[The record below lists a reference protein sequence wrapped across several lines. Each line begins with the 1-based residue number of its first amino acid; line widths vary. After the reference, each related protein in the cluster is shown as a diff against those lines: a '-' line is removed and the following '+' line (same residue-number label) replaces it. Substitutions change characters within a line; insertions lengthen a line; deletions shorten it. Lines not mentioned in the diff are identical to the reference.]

1 MTLVETLQ
9 ALGEWDALNDA
20 LHAARR
26 WEPALAIMRP
36 TCDRAQGLAA
46 LARDDRGAGMTYLRR
61 AATGFERL
69 GVRYEVAR
77 TKALLAHAM
86 PNSGPMLAEAMAAAE
101 PLITGGDQASVVV
114 PGAMSG
120 EPLTHR
126 EAQVIAQVAEGL
138 DNQAIAAQLFISTR
152 TVERHL
158 ANIYAKLGVSGK
170 AARAAATARAYEAGL
185 IGPRLS

>member
-1 MTLVETLQ
+1 M
-9 ALGEWDALNDA
+9 G
-20 LHAARR
+20 
-26 WEPALAIMRP
+26 
-36 TCDRAQGLAA
+36 
-46 LARDDRGAGMTYLRR
+46 
-61 AATGFERL
+61 
-69 GVRYEVAR
+69 
-77 TKALLAHAM
+77 
-86 PNSGPMLAEAMAAAE
+86 
-101 PLITGGDQASVVV
+101 
-114 PGAMSG
+114 G